1 MICWRTHP
9 ANLDLNQTKHHGSNH
24 LAAQWADKL
33 KPLVGHTIVSVR
45 YLDAAEITQ
54 LGIAHQP
61 VCLQLDDGALLWPM
75 ADDEGNDAGALFLQ
89 AGAKTTTLP
98 AGAPRL

>member
-1 MICWRTHP
+1 MR
-9 ANLDLNQTKHHGSNH
+9 LLNRRRIFILTNTPIMSQSTLS
-24 LAAQWADKL
+24 AQWAEKL
-33 KPLVGHTIVSVR
+33 KPLVGRTIVGVR
-45 YLDAAEITQ
+45 HLDTGEASL

-75 ADDEGNDAGALFLQ
+75 ADDEGNDAGVLFFQ
-89 AGAKTTTLP
+89 AGTKTSGLP